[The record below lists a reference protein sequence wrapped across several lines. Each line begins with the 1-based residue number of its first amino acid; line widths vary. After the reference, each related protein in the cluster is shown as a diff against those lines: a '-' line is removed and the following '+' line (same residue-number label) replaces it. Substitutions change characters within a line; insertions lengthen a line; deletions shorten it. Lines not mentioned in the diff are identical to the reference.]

1 VPMKTIARVMS
12 LDLAQTMK
20 MNLGARGIEAF
31 IPDEVSATVD
41 PFISMAKQGIRLQV
55 PEVDSERALQILQE
69 LKDADVSEDES

>member
-1 VPMKTIARVMS
+1 MPMKTIARVMS

-31 IPDEVSATVD
+31 ITDEVSATVD

-55 PEVDSERALQILQE
+55 PEGDSERALQILQE